1 MAKLSLIF
9 PWVLGGEN
17 GVERFPIPRIG
28 YFRKNI
34 LKNRLFDQT
43 WGGLESVTL
52 VGYWLVILHPHPNYP
67 QKRTGFSN
75 IAGLLKGN

>member
-1 MAKLSLIF
+1 MVLKDFLSQELDTF
-9 PWVLGGEN
+9 E
-17 GVERFPIPRIG
+17 
-28 YFRKNI
+28 NI

-75 IAGLLKGN
+75 IADRKSVV